1 MTPTEELLIQ
11 KIAIYCARGVDSLGN
26 DNNPAMALEHLR
38 RGFTEDCAFLYS
50 WPDGASFGSMTG
62 HVAFVD
68 FAHDFIRQKAYRNTQ
83 HMVSNFLIH
92 DVDSARARMESYV
105 VARHI
110 RQDRSQDVG
119 TAWYEDEIV
128 RENDGWKCRH
138 RKCIQL
144 SFDNFAPA
152 YSLY

>member
-11 KIAIYCARGVDSLGN
+11 KIAIYYARGVDSLDN
-26 DNNPAMALEHLR
+26 DNNPAMALEYLR
-38 RGFTEDCAFLYS
+38 RGFTEGCVFPYS
-50 WPDGASFGSMTG
+50 WPDGTSFGSMTG
-62 HVAFVD
+62 LVAFVD
-68 FAHDFIRQKAYRNTQ
+68 FARDFIRQKAYRNTQ

-92 DVDSARARMESYV
+92 AVDSARTRMESYV
-105 VARHI
+105 VAHHI
-110 RQDRSQDVG
+110 RQDRNQDVA

-128 RENDGWKCRH
+128 RENDGWKYRH
-138 RKCIQL
+138 RKCIRL